1 MFLSDLIMTDSCKYF
16 STEILAR
23 RTSLVPS
30 ITDINP
36 ALFTLDRLKNQ
47 QPPIAYVVPCFSN
60 AKERDPKM
68 VILRELH
75 DEMLS
80 TSLDIAGREG
90 KTIFSIKHNKY
101 VPR

>member
-1 MFLSDLIMTDSCKYF
+1 M
-16 STEILAR
+16 
-23 RTSLVPS
+23 
-30 ITDINP
+30 
-36 ALFTLDRLKNQ
+36 
-47 QPPIAYVVPCFSN
+47 FSN

-80 TSLDIAGREG
+80 TSLDIAGRED
-90 KTIFSIKHNKY
+90 KKIFSIKHNKY

>member
-1 MFLSDLIMTDSCKYF
+1 M
-16 STEILAR
+16 
-23 RTSLVPS
+23 
-30 ITDINP
+30 
-36 ALFTLDRLKNQ
+36 
-47 QPPIAYVVPCFSN
+47 FSN

-80 TSLDIAGREG
+80 TSLDIAGRED